1 MKFLTYSS
9 NSKKKQN
16 ISPVLIILLLTLSL
30 SAPTAFSLKT
40 QEESEYT
47 LEASLDPEIE
57 AEIENE
63 SKNIENLFANFN
75 FMEFGAAEKSF
86 AAPASKYIVDL
97 SAPAADLSGWFAV
110 SNPKF
115 LDANLFPTQA
125 SNSKESVDFQNL
137 EGENFIV
144 NKSFPNA
151 AEKDLTN
158 KLLFFFRFKSGVL
171 YFTSAKASMNVL
183 GSLKPAAAEDS
194 EMSNL
199 KLSSASQTCFSVSDA
214 SEMTWTLCALNAEQK
229 KKWLCSLQKYL
240 NSPATEPFCTNEN
253 PNNNNNNNNNNKANE
268 KKNNT
273 KKSEA
278 DTKPQDKQKKHK
290 NILIIPTESRKCN
303 DKWNYLSRGS
313 DWECSCAEGAAQSP
327 IDLPDKAAARPSK
340 IKPLFI
346 YDGIQPISMQNSVDG
361 LLVENEPVKIY
372 HKNGA
377 LRIFHSYLGKVVAAD
392 GGVFHGEEIV
402 FHTPSEHTI
411 NGKQFDL
418 EVQVIHYGK
427 SKGDIAKQ
435 VVLSF
440 LFYVKPGVFNKFFE
454 KLDYYNL
461 PNEIDDF
468 RDLKERLYI
477 PEIFYNTQEADVNY
491 MKDFSFFSYEGS
503 LTFPPCT
510 ERTTYFVAATP
521 MPISST
527 IIGLF
532 REALRKPDFVG
543 KDGKINKSNEQP
555 KLNNRKVQPIN
566 GRKVV
571 YYQSQLK
578 GLNQ

>member
-16 ISPVLIILLLTLSL
+16 KSKLLIILLLTLSL
-30 SAPTAFSLKT
+30 SAQTAFSLKT
-40 QEESEYT
+40 EEESEYT

-57 AEIENE
+57 AEIQNE
-63 SKNIENLFANFN
+63 SKNIENLFAAFN
-75 FMEFGAAEKSF
+75 FMEFGAAEKSST
-86 AAPASKYIVDL
+86 APASKYIVDL
-97 SAPAADLSGWFAV
+97 SAPAADFSGWFAV

-115 LDANLFPTQA
+115 LDANLFPAKA
-125 SNSKESVDFQNL
+125 SNSKESVDFQKL

-158 KLLFFFRFKSGVL
+158 KLLFFFRFKSGVV
-171 YFTSAKASMNVL
+171 YFTSSKASMNVL
-183 GSLKPAAAEDS
+183 GSIKPVAVADS
-194 EMSNL
+194 EMTNL
-199 KLSSASQTCFSVSDA
+199 KLSSASQTCFSISDA
-214 SEMTWTLCALNAEQK
+214 SEMTWTLCAVSAEQK

-240 NSPATEPFCTNEN
+240 NAPATEPFCTNEN
-253 PNNNNNNNNNNKANE
+253 NNKAKE
-268 KKNNT
+268 NNT
-273 KKSEA
+273 EKSEA
-278 DTKPQDKQKKHK
+278 AGTKPQEKQKKLK

-303 DKWNYLSRGS
+303 DKWNYLEHGS
-313 DWECSCAEGAAQSP
+313 DWECGCAEGAAQSP
-327 IDLPDKAAARPSK
+327 IDLPNKAAARPSK
-340 IKPLFI
+340 MKPLFI
-346 YDGIQPISMQNSVDG
+346 YESVQPISKQNSVDG

-372 HKNGA
+372 YKNGA

-411 NGKQFDL
+411 DGKQFDL

-440 LFYVKPGVFNKFFE
+440 LFYEKPGVFNKFFE

-468 RDLKERLYI
+468 RDLKERLSI
-477 PEIFYNTQEADVNY
+477 PEIFYSTQEADVNY

-521 MPISST
+521 LPISST
-527 IIGLF
+527 IVGLF

-543 KDGKINKSNEQP
+543 KDGKINKSNEQT
-555 KLNNRKVQPIN
+555 KLNNRSVQPIN
-566 GRKVV
+566 ARKVF